1 MMENSSFFLS
11 GLESANGKWEL
22 IELIGEGTYGEVRTF
37 SITLLR
43 YIRKHQTTKKMMTR
57 IPKIFFRKKNKT
69 QV

>member
-37 SITLLR
+37 SITLLQ
-43 YIRKHQTTKKMMTR
+43 YIRKHQTTKKMTR